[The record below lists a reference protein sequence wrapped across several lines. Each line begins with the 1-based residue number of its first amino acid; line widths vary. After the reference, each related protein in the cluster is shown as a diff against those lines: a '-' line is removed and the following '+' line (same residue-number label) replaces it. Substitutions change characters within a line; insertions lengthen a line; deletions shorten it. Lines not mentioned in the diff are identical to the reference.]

1 MNFKQYLAELTSRPI
16 PKEMAF
22 PEAEYRRRVEK
33 VRGYM
38 AERGLD
44 ALLVTDVPN
53 ICYLSGYETF
63 VPNNFACL
71 MLPGDEEPTLQVPE
85 FEIPGALLSGWVQD
99 VRASRF
105 NDPDAALR
113 EFSGILQERKLDG
126 KRIGLEIKLAGIS
139 IELYEGLKRSLP
151 RATFVDASD
160 LVFGARL
167 VKSSLELAHMRKA
180 AEIVKTAI
188 SASVKAVRPGVSE
201 NDIASVAYAVLA
213 KEGSEYFSCQPCVMG
228 GHRTGWIHTSQKRTR
243 IKPGDTVMMELGAF
257 YYRYMSAVM
266 HTVVVGQP
274 SSAVER
280 LVKASHETLNLIQ
293 QTVKPG
299 RTAHEVACEAKKGL
313 ADVSAEAYSTGM
325 FGYSV
330 GLSFPPTWR
339 EGKFMIAEGVHQPF
353 VPGMTFLSPIT
364 LRLPG
369 TVGIGFTETFAVS
382 ETGCEL
388 LTARD
393 RTLVVAPA

>member
-1 MNFKQYLAELTSRPI
+1 MNFTQYLAELTSRPI
-16 PKEMAF
+16 PKELAF
-22 PEAEYRRRVEK
+22 PETEYRRRVEK
-33 VRGYM
+33 VRGSM

-44 ALLVTDVPN
+44 ALLVTEVPN

-71 MLPGDEEPTLQVPE
+71 ILPGDGEPTLQVPE
-85 FEIPGALLSGWVQD
+85 FEIPGALLSGWVRD
-99 VRASRF
+99 VRATRF

-113 EFSGILQERKLDG
+113 EFTGALQERRLDG
-126 KRIGLEIKLAGIS
+126 KRIGLEIKLPGLG
-139 IELYEGLKRSLP
+139 IELYEGVKQTLP
-151 RATFVDASD
+151 RASFEDASD
-160 LVFGARL
+160 LVFAARL
-167 VKSSLELAHMRKA
+167 VKSPAELAHMCKA
-180 AEIVKTAI
+180 AQIVKTAI
-188 SASVKAVRPGVSE
+188 AASVEAVRPGVTE
-201 NDIASVAYAVLA
+201 NDIASVAYAALT

-243 IKPGDTVMMELGAF
+243 IQPGDTVMMELGAF
-257 YYRYMSAVM
+257 VHRYMSAVM
-266 HTVVVGQP
+266 HTVAVGAP
-274 SSAVER
+274 SRAVQR
-280 LVKASHETLNLIQ
+280 LVKASLETLNLIEQ
-293 QTVKPG
+293 AVKPG
-299 RTAHEVACEAKKGL
+299 RTAHEVACEAKQAL
-313 ADVSAEAYSTGM
+313 RDVSNEAYSTGM

-339 EGKFMIAEGVHQPF
+339 EGTFMIAEGVHQPF

-369 TVGIGFTETFAVS
+369 TVGIGFTDTFAVS

-393 RTLVVAPA
+393 RALVVAPA